1 MKKSCLPLHKLDHL
15 QSPNAK
21 RIARSVSPRSFPRRK
36 LPTPLHDQLRLKKIS
51 KSLLPPKVEVG
62 RTRLGICSRG
72 VAGGARGSSARAK
85 HAQITRRTF
94 RRVRIHVHPS
104 RALSRP
110 PKASVP
116 PRHRVRFPT
125 VRPGFPNRISTRRA
139 RLARR
144 TFSLARVFKRGE
156 QLPFALFTRAF
167 ARSRPRARV
176 RRWILPLGAPD
187 WRGG

>member
-1 MKKSCLPLHKLDHL
+1 MFAPSQTGP
-15 QSPNAK
+15 PAIAK
-21 RIARSVSPRSFPRRK
+21 RQTHRSLCQSSFFSSSEITDPSPRPITTQENFQKAPSPESRG
-36 LPTPLHDQLRLKKIS
+36 
-51 KSLLPPKVEVG
+51 G
-62 RTRLGICSRG
+62 RTRLGIYSRG

-110 PKASVP
+110 PIASVP
-116 PRHRVRFPT
+116 PRQRVRFPT